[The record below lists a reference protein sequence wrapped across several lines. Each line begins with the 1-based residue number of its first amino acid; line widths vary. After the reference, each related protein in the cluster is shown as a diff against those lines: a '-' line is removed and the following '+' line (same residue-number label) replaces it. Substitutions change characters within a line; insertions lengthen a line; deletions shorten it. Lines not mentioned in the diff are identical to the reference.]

1 MPHPESGQLGRRPL
15 AARILSMVAR
25 VPIRQAHSG
34 LDGHDEIMMINGATA
49 GSIHANDYQF
59 LT

>member
-1 MPHPESGQLGRRPL
+1 
-15 AARILSMVAR
+15 V
-25 VPIRQAHSG
+25 HSG
-34 LDGHDEIMMINGATA
+34 LDGHEEIITINGAAA

>member
-1 MPHPESGQLGRRPL
+1 
-15 AARILSMVAR
+15 MVAR

-34 LDGHDEIMMINGATA
+34 LDGYDEIMTINGATA
-49 GSIHANDYQF
+49 GSIHANDHQF